1 MSKYLWSMIA
11 AISLTVAMSSAYAD
25 DGMKYPASD
34 EPQQEQPANPSS
46 HAVAHKAM
54 KSADRKLSR
63 DVRKAIASGGAVDML
78 HLGIV
83 ARSGKVTLVGSVP
96 EEGQIDLAT
105 QLAQSVSGVTKVANR
120 LSVDVP
126 GGN

>member
-1 MSKYLWSMIA
+1 MSKYLWPMMA
-11 AISLTVAMSSAYAD
+11 AITLNVAMSSAYAD

-34 EPQQEQPANPSS
+34 ESQQTQPVNPSI

-63 DVRKAIASGGAVDML
+63 DVRKAVANGGAVDML

-83 ARSGKVTLVGSVP
+83 ARLGKITLVGSVP

-105 QLAQSVSGVTKVANR
+105 QLA
-120 LSVDVP
+120 
-126 GGN
+126 